1 MSAFAA
7 NRCVLVGV
15 VAGEGTVRCSPRRE
29 YFVRFWLAVPRADK
43 PGVTDRLLCAVGVHP
58 IAKDPGDLAT
68 ELAGRRVRIEA
79 EAHALPDDDGDRPA
93 GVVFVAAGL
102 HYEAAETPALPL
114 TSAAPARPVRDGK
127 MAAANDHTLE
137 EGEAA

>member
-1 MSAFAA
+1 MNTLAA

-15 VAGEGTVRCSPRRE
+15 VAGEGDVRCSPRRE
-29 YFVRFWLAVPRADK
+29 YSVRFFLAVPRADK
-43 PGVTDRLLCAVGVHP
+43 PGVTDRLLCSVGVHP

-79 EAHALPDDDGDRPA
+79 EAHTLPDDDGDRRF
-93 GVVFVAAGL
+93 GVLFVANGL
-102 HYEAAETPALPL
+102 HYEAAETAPLPL
-114 TSAAPARPVRDGK
+114 TPATPARPVRDGK